1 MTVLSAASGASRL
14 LGKGAIS
21 ALLTS
26 TDPFHVE
33 LVALCDEVATDIA
46 KRHDWNKLLTLK
58 TQAGDGSDTTFDLP
72 SDYDRMPV
80 KAAVFQTSTTRP
92 MMPVTDLDVWLANTL
107 EAGTA
112 PYGEWIIIS
121 GQINIRP
128 ALGASDSA
136 KFYYVSN
143 SVVDPASGSNHSV
156 PFTLDTDVFVLP
168 ERLLQLGL
176 IWRWRYMKGLDY
188 AEDMNTFELALAQE
202 IARDKGS
209 RMFAI
214 GRARI
219 PDDVHLAYPGAI
231 TP

>member
-1 MTVLSAASGASRL
+1 MTVLSAASNASRL
-14 LGKGAIS
+14 LGKGVIS

-33 LVALCDEVATDIA
+33 LTALCDEAATDIA
-46 KRHDWNKLLTLK
+46 KRHDWQKLLTLN

-80 KAAVFQTSTTRP
+80 KARVFQTSTSRS
-92 MMPVTDLDVWLANTL
+92 MMPVTDLDIWLENTL
-107 EAGTA
+107 QSGTA
-112 PYGEWIIIS
+112 PFGEWIILG

-136 KFYYVSN
+136 KFYYVSKN
-143 SVVDPASGSNHSV
+143 IVDPASGSNHAV

-168 ERLLQLGL
+168 ERLLTLGL
-176 IWRWRYMKGLDY
+176 IWRWRQMKGLDY
-188 AEDMNTFELALAQE
+188 AEDMNSFEIALAQE

-209 RMFAI
+209 RMIAI

-219 PDDVHLAYPGAI
+219 PDGVELAYPGTI
-231 TP
+231 VP